1 MTFGASDVI
10 AFKELNTG
18 GNSAGNGGN
27 GYNFGDLKN
36 VQTAIFEPHNKAYG
50 SEVDVTTGDTIRQK
64 AKLDLEDGSGE
75 KDGGKKG
82 KGEDGGGKAFANL
95 SQDAE
100 TGADKAKV
108 WADTTAVQENWA
120 KIDQSANLIAGN
132 GGNGGDHNFAKGG
145 DVGIAL
151 VHTNPST
158 EVTYTELKD
167 VLNHSDHFGIDDF
180 LHA

>member
-36 VQTAIFEPHNKAYG
+36 VQTAKFEPHNKAYG
-50 SEVDVTTGDTIRQK
+50 SDVDVTTGDNIRQK

-82 KGEDGGGKAFANL
+82 RVEDGGGKAFANL

-108 WADTTAVQENWA
+108 WAD
-120 KIDQSANLIAGN
+120 
-132 GGNGGDHNFAKGG
+132 
-145 DVGIAL
+145 
-151 VHTNPST
+151 
-158 EVTYTELKD
+158 
-167 VLNHSDHFGIDDF
+167 
-180 LHA
+180 